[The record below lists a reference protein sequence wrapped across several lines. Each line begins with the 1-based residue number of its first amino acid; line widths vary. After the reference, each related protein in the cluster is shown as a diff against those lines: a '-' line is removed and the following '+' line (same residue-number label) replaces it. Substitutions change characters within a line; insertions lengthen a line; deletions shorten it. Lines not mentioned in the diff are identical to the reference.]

1 MLYPRRSALAVF
13 PSPRE
18 GRQKEFES
26 YLALDFCD
34 FSALQTLYP
43 GGSAPAVLPSP
54 RVGQQEEFES

>member
-1 MLYPRRSALAVF
+1 MAVF
-13 PSPRE
+13 PGPRE